1 MATLLYVRTS
11 SGGSGPDVFL
21 QDLGII
27 VATGAGWTLLSSSAP
42 DRADGSAGQFTAR
55 EIRDSVELF
64 AAINGGTLEW
74 SKNGV
79 AVESATSYTSDYML
93 FQDFTDDSPYFPN
106 VTVSG
111 TLTASGFDVTN
122 HFNGGAGKHDASEID
137 IEGTY
142 SNIPGS
148 PGDLETVIAGIN
160 TQLGGVAAYSFAN
173 IQADAGLA
181 VADAAADTLTVIGA
195 DGILTGATPGTD
207 TITISGTALLP
218 RDGSRPM
225 TGDLNMAFNDINN
238 VQDLSVSGVA
248 TFTHADLLLPVDT
261 AAPVSPLVNGQI
273 VVVDGIAY
281 IYDSTRAKWLSIER
295 KMIWA
300 ARNAGAQDIYL
311 RIYDGLATSVTG
323 YRMLRNG
330 TITGIVLQTD
340 GAEAWTL
347 EIRKNDVVTAILSL
361 SSGGAAGN
369 QSTISNVNFSQGDEI
384 QFFCSGGTL
393 LNPITSPVGGI
404 EIAWRI

>member
-74 SKNGV
+74 SKDGV
-79 AVESATSYTSDYML
+79 AVESASSYTSDYML

-122 HFNGGAGKHDASEID
+122 HFNGGSGKHDASEID
-137 IEGTY
+137 VEGTY
-142 SNIPGS
+142 PNIPGS
-148 PGDLETVIAGIN
+148 PANLETVLAGIN
-160 TQLGGVAAYSFAN
+160 TQLGGVAANSFAN
-173 IQADAGLA
+173 ITTDQGTA
-181 VADAAADTLTVIGA
+181 VADAPADTLTIVGA

-207 TITISGTALLP
+207 TVTISGTALLP

-225 TGDLNMAFNDINN
+225 TGDLDMAFNDINN

-273 VVVDGIAY
+273 VTVAGIPYVYDG
-281 IYDSTRAKWLSIER
+281 SRGKFLSIDR
-295 KMIWA
+295 PHYITD
-300 ARNAGAQDIYL
+300 RNANATKVYTRVGEGTVTSQTGL
-311 RIYDGLATSVTG
+311 RV
-323 YRMLRNG
+323 LRNA
-330 TITGIVLQTD
+330 TITGIAVQTD
-340 GAEAWTL
+340 GVETWTF
-347 EIRKNDVVTAILSL
+347 EVRKNDVVTPIASL
-361 SSGGAAGN
+361 AVVAAQGN
-369 QSTISNVNFSQGDEI
+369 QSAVLNVNVNQGDEL
-384 QFFCSGGTL
+384 QFFINGAG
-393 LNPITSPVGGI
+393 IDHPVAI
-404 EIAWRI
+404 VELAWRL